1 MARSASP
8 QPPTLEDMSTSR
20 DTPRRAAVGATT
32 SPRSTQASPS
42 ARRGAQP
49 RAEPARRRSPEPVDE
64 PTAGG
69 PPADGSADVPGASEH
84 TGWLLKQ
91 AVIYTAR
98 AVDAVVRDHG
108 VSVAQWAVL
117 NRLVQHRWLSGAEL
131 ARLMLISPQAAQQ
144 ALTTLDEMGLVERTP
159 DPNHGRILR
168 AALTAEG
175 RRVAE
180 LCWADSLRIEAN
192 LMAPFSATER
202 EVFTDL
208 LRRYVRQFDV
218 PGRDLRDVATGASAG
233 PARVDRATPG
243 PPHAR
248 RSGRRDTR
256 A

>member
-1 MARSASP
+1 VG
-8 QPPTLEDMSTSR
+8 T
-20 DTPRRAAVGATT
+20 TPAPDAGAAPAT
-32 SPRSTQASPS
+32 
-42 ARRGAQP
+42 
-49 RAEPARRRSPEPVDE
+49 
-64 PTAGG
+64 
-69 PPADGSADVPGASEH
+69 DVPGASDH

-91 AVIYTAR
+91 AVIYTGR

-117 NRLVQHRWLSGAEL
+117 NRLVQHPWLSGAEL

-168 AALTAEG
+168 AALTEEG

-180 LCWADSLRIEAN
+180 LCWADSLQIERN
-192 LMAPFSATER
+192 LMAPFTAAER

-218 PGRDLRDVATGASAG
+218 PGRDLRDIATGGGGARHSAEARRRVAG
-233 PARVDRATPG
+233 P
-243 PPHAR
+243 
-248 RSGRRDTR
+248 GRPSVTD